1 MILPATFLEIRGLM
15 KIFLEYFRLLPGQS
29 MFENSSPHS
38 VTMAT
43 DHPEC
48 DCSLSSY
55 ETSCPRSSTTLPQFL
70 FQLKETTIYWLNK
83 TKTSNLIQDYIF
95 DGDFDDEE
103 IVTKQPSKD
112 GQLASDN
119 CRLMFMTS
127 GIAKTCLNKIDI
139 NIKTVINICVAL
151 ATSYRNST
159 WMPEVLRLL
168 ENLCETHLNN
178 KENSIGSSDMTDIN
192 IEDIRQAILCPEGC
206 YGNGLCTE
214 NGCFCYH
221 GYNGIECLTR
231 SGKVNLKEKQ

>member
-1 MILPATFLEIRGLM
+1 MLTWYSSTSFS
-15 KIFLEYFRLLPGQS
+15 FRLLPGQS
-29 MFENSSPHS
+29 LFQKSSQQS

-43 DHPEC
+43 NHPEC

-55 ETSCPRSSTTLPQFL
+55 ETSCPKSPTRLPQFL
-70 FQLKETTIYWLNK
+70 FQLKDTTFYWLNK
-83 TKTSNLIQDYIF
+83 TKKSNQIQDYVF

-103 IVTKQPSKD
+103 VITKQPSKD

-127 GIAKTCLNKIDI
+127 GIAKTCLNKIEI
-139 NIKTVINICVAL
+139 NIETVINICVAL

-168 ENLCETHLNN
+168 ENLCETHLSDNG
-178 KENSIGSSDMTDIN
+178 NSLASSNMKTID

-214 NGCFCYH
+214 SGCFCYH
-221 GYNGIECLTR
+221 GYTGIECLTKT
-231 SGKVNLKEKQ
+231 G